1 MSAEATRATAEKL
14 VAYCREDNT
23 EAGLNELYHPD
34 AVSVEAMAM
43 PGADSAESVGVAAIK
58 GKHEWW
64 YASFEVHSANVDGP
78 YLHGDDR
85 FGVIFEIDATEKA
98 SGARSAMKE
107 MAIYTVAAGKIVR
120 EEFYYN
126 M

>member
-14 VAYCREDNT
+14 VGYCRENND
-23 EAGLNELYHPD
+23 EACLNELYHPD

-43 PGADSAESVGVAAIK
+43 PGADSAEAVGVAAIK
-58 GKHEWW
+58 GKHDWW
-64 YASFEVHSANVDGP
+64 NSSFEVHSANVDGP

-98 SGARSAMKE
+98 SGERNAMKE
-107 MAIYTVAAGKIVR
+107 MAIYTVKDGKIVR